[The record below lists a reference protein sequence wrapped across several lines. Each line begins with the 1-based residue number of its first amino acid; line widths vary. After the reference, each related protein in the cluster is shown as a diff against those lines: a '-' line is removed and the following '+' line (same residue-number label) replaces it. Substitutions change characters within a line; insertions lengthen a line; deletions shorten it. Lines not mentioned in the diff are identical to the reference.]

1 MRRRRSTLCSSRS
14 CCRKAP
20 RSYSCSASDRTDL
33 TTATSFPSAATTST
47 FLVVA
52 SRWRPP
58 LRSGRPRLS
67 SRRTSGLDAPD
78 SRSAAE
84 FLNSPHRCEA
94 RRMIQES
101 LELCEN
107 ILLTGPARLP
117 TRYGPFRIYAFQ
129 CPFTGDDHVALVK
142 GQIARREDV
151 LVRLH
156 SECVTGD
163 VFGSERC
170 DCGAQ
175 LDAALKRLGKA
186 PRGALLYL
194 AQEGRGIGIANKVA
208 AYHLQD
214 HGLDTVDAN
223 RILGFPA
230 DLRDYKCAACMLRVL
245 GVASVRLMTNN
256 PAKIEELE
264 GYGVRVSKRIPL
276 EAPVTAAN
284 VRYLRSKKERLRHLL
299 TTPTVRAV
307 RSTRRSR
314 PR

>member
-1 MRRRRSTLCSSRS
+1 M
-14 CCRKAP
+14 A
-20 RSYSCSASDRTDL
+20 
-33 TTATSFPSAATTST
+33 AAT
-47 FLVVA
+47 
-52 SRWRPP
+52 
-58 LRSGRPRLS
+58 
-67 SRRTSGLDAPD
+67 
-78 SRSAAE
+78 
-84 FLNSPHRCEA
+84 
-94 RRMIQES
+94 
-101 LELCEN
+101 LELCDN
-107 ILLTGPARLP
+107 LLLTGPARLP
-117 TRYGPFRIYAFQ
+117 TRYGAFRVYAFQ
-129 CPFTGDDHVALVK
+129 CPYTGEDHVALAR
-142 GQIARREDV
+142 GQIAGRERV
-151 LVRLH
+151 LLRLH

-175 LDAALKRLGKA
+175 LDAALKKIGKA
-186 PRGALLYL
+186 PRGVLLYL

-264 GYGVRVSKRIPL
+264 AYGVRVSKRIPL

-299 TTPTVRAV
+299 TTPTTRAV